1 MPPEGKVSTYSFLT
15 QSGSYHA
22 PDRERRLEAEVQR
35 LEQEA
40 GDLHR
45 YTDGVRAKD
54 RPLPTV
60 HDVGGY
66 LEVRVRQS
74 QLDGYPSRRHAF
86 CGSGCGN

>member
-40 GDLHR
+40 GTPAAVSSPGGNKQPGIGREVDLPWKAKHGTPSGSPLFPVR
-45 YTDGVRAKD
+45 Y
-54 RPLPTV
+54 L
-60 HDVGGY
+60 
-66 LEVRVRQS
+66 
-74 QLDGYPSRRHAF
+74 
-86 CGSGCGN
+86 